1 MTTATAVTELINI
14 AFLLYGGTGDA
25 GARVIRL
32 KIYGTANRQSHSPN
46 AAKHEPL
53 LGPRGF
59 KKGKTVP
66 LSDARGPGI

>member
-1 MTTATAVTELINI
+1 MTTVAAVSELMNTA
-14 AFLLYGGTGDA
+14 FRFYGGTGNA
-25 GARVIRL
+25 GARVVRL